1 MKSNVV
7 IVLGILAVFALGCG
21 KLQELSKSGGASAYK
36 SEKDGFSIG
45 FPAGGT
51 DVKVEKAD
59 VKYSSNATTYG
70 KMFDNR
76 TDNYRSYEVTAAE
89 LSSYQYE
96 GKSDKEIE
104 EIGLNG
110 WEDEP
115 ETEIKDITVDGVKSI
130 DSVRS
135 IEIGP
140 AKMTFREI
148 PVWDAKGKKLYVIQ
162 VAAVK
167 KENVMAK
174 EANDFINSFKL
185 LRKL

>member
-1 MKSNVV
+1 
-7 IVLGILAVFALGCG
+7 LAVFALGCS
-21 KLQELSKSGGASAYK
+21 KLAELKNAGGAAAYK

-45 FPAGGT
+45 FPSGGSEI
-51 DVKVEKAD
+51 KEEKAD

-76 TDNYRSYEVTAAE
+76 ADNYRSYEVTAAE
-89 LSSYQYE
+89 LASYQYE

-115 ETEIKDITVDGVKSI
+115 ETEIKEITVDGVKAI

-148 PVWDAKGKKLYVIQ
+148 PVWDAKNKKLYLIQ
-162 VAAVK
+162 VAAVR

-185 LRKL
+185 LKK

>member
-1 MKSNVV
+1 MKRNFV
-7 IVLGILAVFALGCG
+7 IVLGILAVFGLGCS
-21 KLQELSKSGGASAYK
+21 KLQELSKSGGAAAFK
-36 SEKDGFSIG
+36 SEKDNFSIA
-45 FPAGGT
+45 FPAGGSEIKEET
-51 DVKVEKAD
+51 AD
-59 VKYSSNATTYG
+59 VKYSSGAQTYG

-76 TDNYRSYEVTAAE
+76 SDNYRSYEVTAAM
-89 LSSYQYE
+89 LTSYQYE

-115 ETEIKDITVDGVKSI
+115 ETEIKEITVDGIKAI

-135 IEIGP
+135 IEVGP
-140 AKMTFREI
+140 AKMTFREV

-162 VAAVK
+162 IAAVK

-185 LRKL
+185 LKK

>member
-1 MKSNVV
+1 MKKNFI
-7 IVLGILAVFALGCG
+7 IVLSILAVFGLGCS
-21 KLQELSKSGGASAYK
+21 KLQQLKGGGSAYK
-36 SEKDGFSIG
+36 SETDNFSIQ
-45 FPAGGT
+45 FPAGGSE
-51 DVKVEKAD
+51 VKEEKAD
-59 VKYSSNATTYG
+59 VKYSSNAKTYG

-76 TDNYRSYEVTAAE
+76 SDNYRSYEVTAAE
-89 LSSYQYE
+89 LSSYQYD
-96 GKSDKEIE
+96 GKSEKDIE

-115 ETEIKDITVDGVKSI
+115 ETEIKDITVDGIKGI

-148 PVWDAKGKKLYVIQ
+148 PVWDAKGKKLYIIQ

-167 KENVMAK
+167 KENVLTK
-174 EANDFINSFKL
+174 EANDFINSFKIL
-185 LRKL
+185 

>member
-1 MKSNVV
+1 MNLVAV
-7 IVLGILAVFALGCG
+7 FCILGAFALGCS
-21 KLQELSKSGGASAYK
+21 KIQELSKGGSGSAFK
-36 SEKDGFSIG
+36 SEKDNFSVA
-45 FPAGGT
+45 FPGGGS
-51 DVKVEKAD
+51 DVKEETAD
-59 VKYSSNATTYG
+59 VKYSSAAQTYG

-76 TDNYRSYEVTAAE
+76 SDNYRSYEVTAAM
-89 LSSYQYE
+89 LTSYQYE

-115 ETEIKDITVDGVKSI
+115 ETEIKEITVDGIKAI

-135 IEIGP
+135 IEVGP
-140 AKMTFREI
+140 AKMTFREV

-167 KENVMAK
+167 KENVLAK

-185 LRKL
+185 LKK